1 MSFAPS
7 IPSLS
12 SIRFDDP
19 LPDAVD
25 VVIIGGGIVGV
36 STAWFLARQGVRVAL
51 CEKGRIAGEQSSRN
65 WGWIRQQGRDAA
77 EIPIAMESRR
87 IWEGLA
93 QQTGE
98 RDLTF
103 TVSGCLYLATSK
115 EKLEGHEAWCE
126 LAKEYQLDTEMLSAS
141 RAQTAASGIEGPWLG
156 ALFTKS
162 DGRAEPFVAVPALAR
177 AARRRGALIAEG
189 CAVRT
194 IEARN
199 GEVCAVHTERGRIRC
214 ERAVL
219 AAGLWTSVFAGNLG
233 IDIPQ
238 LGVRSSVGRTGP
250 AADRKLPN
258 LFAPGLALRRRED
271 GGYTVTTGDI
281 AEHHLGRNSFRYAT
295 KYLPLLRKATRDIKL
310 RFKTPADW
318 PGAWGAKT
326 RWSADEITPFE
337 RMRILNPSPSPMV
350 EKRLVRNL
358 RRCAPWLLE
367 AGIADFWAG
376 VIDVSP
382 DALPY
387 LCEAPAPEGIVIGT
401 GMSGHGFGIGPAA
414 GRILADLAQNRPVGH
429 DLSRFR
435 YERFSDG
442 SAVIPGPY

>member
-1 MSFAPS
+1 MHSPS
-7 IPSLS
+7 IPNIS

-19 LPDAVD
+19 LPEAVD

-36 STAWFLARQGVRVAL
+36 STAWFLARRGVRVAL
-51 CEKGRIAGEQSSRN
+51 LDKGRIAGEQSSRN
-65 WGWIRQQGRDAA
+65 WGWIRQQGRDPA

-93 QQTGE
+93 RETGE
-98 RDLTF
+98 RDLNF
-103 TVSGCLYLATSK
+103 TVSGCLYLSNDK
-115 EKLEGHEAWCE
+115 ESLERHEAWSE
-126 LAKEYQLDTEMLSAS
+126 RAKEYQLDTEMLSADQA
-141 RAQTAASGIEGPWLG
+141 RGAAPGIEGRWVG
-156 ALFTKS
+156 AMLTKS

-177 AARRRGALIAEG
+177 AAQGIGALITEG
-189 CAVRT
+189 CAGRT
-194 IEARN
+194 IETEN

-219 AAGLWTSVFAGNLG
+219 AAGLWTSIFAGNLG
-233 IDIPQ
+233 LDLPQ

-250 AADRKLPN
+250 APDVNLPN

-271 GGYTVTTGDI
+271 GGYTVTTGDV
-281 AEHHLGRNSFRYAT
+281 AEHFLGWNSMKYAI
-295 KYLPLLRKATRDIKL
+295 KYLPLLRKATRDIRL
-310 RFKTPADW
+310 RLKPPADW

-326 RWSADEITPFE
+326 RWTADEITPFE
-337 RMRILNPSPSPMV
+337 RMRILNPSPSAMV
-350 EKRLVRNL
+350 KRRLLKSL
-358 RRCAPWLLE
+358 RRRAPWLLE

-382 DALPY
+382 DAVPY
-387 LCEAPAPEGIVIGT
+387 LCLAPSPAGLVIGT

-414 GRILADLAQNRPVGH
+414 GRILADLVQNRPVGH

-435 YERFSDG
+435 FERFSDG
-442 SAVIPGPY
+442 SPVIPGPY

>member
-1 MSFAPS
+1 MSTMPS
-7 IPSLS
+7 IPNLS

-19 LPDAVD
+19 LPEAVD
-25 VVIIGGGIVGV
+25 VVVIGGGIVGV
-36 STAWFLARQGVRVAL
+36 STAWFLARRGVRVAL
-51 CEKGRIAGEQSSRN
+51 IDKGRIAAEQSSRN
-65 WGWIRQQGRDAA
+65 WGWIRQQGRDPA

-93 QQTGE
+93 RETGE

-103 TVSGCLYLATSK
+103 TVSGCLYLSK
-115 EKLEGHEAWCE
+115 DKDSLEGHEAWRE
-126 LAKEYQLDTEMLSAS
+126 RAKEYQLDTEMLSADQA
-141 RAQTAASGIEGPWLG
+141 RGAAPGIEGHWVGGL
-156 ALFTKS
+156 LTKS

-177 AARRRGALIAEG
+177 AAQRVGALITEG
-189 CAVRT
+189 CAART
-194 IEARN
+194 IESEN

-214 ERAVL
+214 ESAVL
-219 AAGLWTSVFAGNLG
+219 SAGVWTSIFAGNLG
-233 IDIPQ
+233 LDLPQ

-250 AADRKLPN
+250 APDAGLPN

-281 AEHHLGRNSFRYAT
+281 AEHFLGRNSLKYAI
-295 KYLPLLRKATRDIKL
+295 KYLPLVRKANRDIRL
-310 RFKTPADW
+310 RLKSPADW

-337 RMRILNPSPSPMV
+337 RMRILNPAPSAMV
-350 EKRLVRNL
+350 KKRLLKSL
-358 RRCAPWLLE
+358 RRCAPWLLR

-382 DALPY
+382 DAVPY
-387 LCEAPAPEGIVIGT
+387 LCHAPSPAGLVIGT

-414 GRILADLAQNRPVGH
+414 GRILADLVQNRPVGH

-435 YERFSDG
+435 FERFSDG
-442 SAVIPGPY
+442 SRVSPGPY